1 MKNGLALCAMALFL
15 PSVAFG
21 QSSALKLTQRIAL
34 LNVDGRMDHMG
45 IDIEGQRL
53 FATAF
58 DNHTLSVIDL
68 KAGRQVS
75 LIPNLDKPQAV
86 YYDAATNHLFVSA
99 GGDGSVKMFE
109 GKTFQL
115 LQTIKYAAD
124 SDNLRY
130 DARNKHVIV
139 GYGGEKFIYGAPARQ
154 QGDGALGIMDLA
166 GKKVSEIAT
175 DAHPESFQL
184 EQMGTRVFINVPDK
198 KEIQVAD
205 LATGKTIAHWQVGC
219 TDNFPMAL
227 DEAHHRLIVA
237 CREPSALAVFD
248 TTSGKQVTLVPV
260 DPGLFSDDIFYDS
273 ANGRI
278 YVVARTAAG
287 NDQRAP
293 GPGMLEIIRQKDP
306 DHYEKVGTQPT
317 GFGAQTGFFSPA
329 LGKLFVATR
338 RQGRSGRRNPRL
350 RREIGAANGVLE
362 TDSYP
367 WHVEICEEGKRCENY
382 ACCHGSFGSCYYRS

>member
-1 MKNGLALCAMALFL
+1 MKNGLALCAMVLFL
-15 PSVAFG
+15 PCLAFG
-21 QSSALKLTQRIAL
+21 QSSALPLTQRIAL
-34 LNVDGRMDHMG
+34 PNVDGRMDHMG
-45 IDIEGQRL
+45 IDIAGQRL

-68 KAGRQVS
+68 KAGRQIS
-75 LIPNLDKPQAV
+75 LIPNLDKPQAA

-99 GGDGSVKMFE
+99 GGDGSVKMFD

-115 LQTIKYAAD
+115 LQTIKYSAD

-130 DARNKHVIV
+130 DA
-139 GYGGEKFIYGAPARQ
+139 
-154 QGDGALGIMDLA
+154 
-166 GKKVSEIAT
+166 
-175 DAHPESFQL
+175 
-184 EQMGTRVFINVPDK
+184 K

-205 LATGKTIAHWQVGC
+205 LATGKTVAHWPVSC

-227 DEAHHRLIVA
+227 DETHHRLIVA

-248 TTSGKQVTLVPV
+248 TTSGKQVTQVAA
-260 DPGLFSDDIFYDS
+260 DPGLFSDDIFYDTAKS
-273 ANGRI
+273 RI

-287 NDQRAP
+287 SDQRAP
-293 GPGMLEIIRQKDP
+293 GPGMLEIFQQKDP

-338 RQGRSGRRNPRL
+338 RQQGGAGG
-350 RREIGAANGVLE
+350 EILVYD
-362 TDSYP
+362 T
-367 WHVEICEEGKRCENY
+367 K
-382 ACCHGSFGSCYYRS
+382 

>member
-1 MKNGLALCAMALFL
+1 MKNGLGLCAMVLFL
-15 PSVAFG
+15 RSASG
-21 QSSALKLTQRIAL
+21 QSSALPLTQRIAL
-34 LNVDGRMDHMG
+34 PNVDGRMDHMG
-45 IDIEGQRL
+45 IDIAGQRL

-68 KAGRQVS
+68 KAGRQTS
-75 LIPNLDKPQAV
+75 LIPNLDKPQAA
-86 YYDAATNHLFVSA
+86 YYDAATNHVFVSS
-99 GGDGSVKMFE
+99 GGDGSVKMFD

-115 LQTIKYAAD
+115 LETIKYTAD

-130 DARNKHVIV
+130 DAKNKHVIV

-166 GKKVSEIAT
+166 GKKVSEIPT

-205 LATGKTIAHWQVGC
+205 LATGKTVAHWPVSC

-227 DEAHHRLIVA
+227 DEPHRRLIVA

-248 TTSGKQVTLVPV
+248 TASGKQLTQVAV
-260 DPGLFSDDIFYDS
+260 DPGLFSDDIFYDP
-273 ANGRI
+273 ANSRI

-287 NDQRAP
+287 SDQRAP
-293 GPGMLEIIRQKDP
+293 GPGMLEILQQKDP

-338 RQGRSGRRNPRL
+338 RQKGGAGG
-350 RREIGAANGVLE
+350 EILVYN
-362 TDSYP
+362 T
-367 WHVEICEEGKRCENY
+367 K
-382 ACCHGSFGSCYYRS
+382 